1 MSAGAL
7 DGKVAIVT
15 GAAGAIGSATVAA
28 MVAAGAR
35 VVAADRNTERLAAL
49 AAAHDAASVVTTVVD
64 VRDEDAVRAM
74 VGLAVD
80 RFGRLDV
87 LHDNAANA
95 SAGDTDVVGTPDE
108 VWLDTYQ
115 LIVMGAV
122 YACRHAIPVMA
133 ANGGGAIV
141 HTSSGAA
148 RNATGSRIAYGTSKA
163 ALESLS
169 MYLATIHGPQG
180 IRSNIVAPGFV
191 LTDGTRAL
199 FDDAALDGF
208 AARATAGRVCRPEDV
223 ADVVVFLASDAA
235 RYVSGQVVPVNGG
248 GARALSW

>member
-1 MSAGAL
+1 MSVGAL
-7 DGKVAIVT
+7 DGRVAIVT

-35 VVAADRNTERLAAL
+35 VVAADRHAERLAVLGATY
-49 AAAHDAASVVTTVVD
+49 DASSVVTSLTD

-74 VGLAVD
+74 VALAVE

-87 LHDNAANA
+87 LHNNAANA
-95 SAGDTDVVGTPDE
+95 HADDTDVVGTPDD
-108 VWLDTYQ
+108 VWHDTYQ
-115 LIVMGAV
+115 LIVMAAV
-122 YACRHAIPVMA
+122 HACRHAIPVMVER
-133 ANGGGAIV
+133 GGGAIV

-148 RNATGSRIAYGTSKA
+148 RTATGSRIAYGTSKA

-169 MYLATIHGPQG
+169 MYIATIHGPQG
-180 IRSNIVAPGFV
+180 IRSNIVSPGFV

-199 FDDAALDGF
+199 FDEAALEGF
-208 AARATAGRVCRPEDV
+208 ASRAAAGRSCRPDDV

-248 GARALSW
+248 GARAVAW